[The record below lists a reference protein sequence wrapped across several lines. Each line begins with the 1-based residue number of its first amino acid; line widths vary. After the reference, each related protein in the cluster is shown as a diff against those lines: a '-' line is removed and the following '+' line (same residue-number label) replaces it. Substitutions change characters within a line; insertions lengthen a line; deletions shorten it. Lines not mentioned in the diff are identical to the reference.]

1 MRKELASCAVRTAV
15 PSVVLPPKVSPHRAP
30 VAASPDTT
38 QRIAPRGTRSMTSA
52 PRRGGIPE
60 TAFPTGGGQ
69 DGTQNLPARA
79 MKYVLGLAAAG
90 YLCDKAA
97 NGFFLSTTSL
107 HDGRGGFTSNARLD
121 KAFTEAAAYRQRFH
135 AAEPGERALQ
145 PRLPA
150 FLKRC
155 GNRQFVSM
163 TDYRAATKVHLIER
177 TDTPEARASLLK
189 SLECLQGTLVKQECV
204 DRYAPSSV
212 PADFD
217 LRNSALYGQK
227 SKYALAGV
235 SNTET
240 GARGY
245 TSRSITRPFVNR
257 GLRHFKEDSERRGLS
272 LRESSESLQA
282 QLAKEGA
289 LSGTA
294 QFAAGQTLLNFRQ
307 VYASDEHWGHAENVI
322 MKFLVEQGLLSQRQ
336 TERID
341 ESLMF
346 EDPSKSVFKRN
357 TGVAGPLLHRLETRF
372 KEFLLRDDP
381 EGLEDIRPMALSK
394 NMENLAIA
402 HFKLN
407 ERGDGFEDCSGLG
420 DSFTAA
426 NAVACINHAR
436 LMSGEPRLSMQD
448 VEVLIA
454 CLNAVY
460 DDASGSRHTLQEI
473 ARGCFAGAGY
483 TIEDADAFFEGI
495 CREAAQEFYTGKQL
509 AKAGLPGRPA

>member
-1 MRKELASCAVRTAV
+1 
-15 PSVVLPPKVSPHRAP
+15 
-30 VAASPDTT
+30 
-38 QRIAPRGTRSMTSA
+38 MTSA

-394 NMENLAIA
+394 NMGKPGHRPLQAERARRRFRGLFGPGGFVHCRQRRRLHQPCETHERGASPVDAGCGGAHRLSERRVRRCERQPPHAPGDRPRVFCRRRVHDRGCRRIFRGHLPRSSARVLHWQATRQGRAAGQACLIALRAIA
-402 HFKLN
+402 ACVAPGFR
-407 ERGDGFEDCSGLG
+407 ER
-420 DSFTAA
+420 
-426 NAVACINHAR
+426 
-436 LMSGEPRLSMQD
+436 
-448 VEVLIA
+448 
-454 CLNAVY
+454 
-460 DDASGSRHTLQEI
+460 
-473 ARGCFAGAGY
+473 
-483 TIEDADAFFEGI
+483 
-495 CREAAQEFYTGKQL
+495 
-509 AKAGLPGRPA
+509 

>member
-1 MRKELASCAVRTAV
+1 MSSAARQQGNVAI
-15 PSVVLPPKVSPHRAP
+15 PSS
-30 VAASPDTT
+30 T
-38 QRIAPRGTRSMTSA
+38 
-52 PRRGGIPE
+52 RGGDP
-60 TAFPTGGGQ
+60 GGMR
-69 DGTQNLPARA
+69 NLSAQA
-79 MKYVLGLAAAG
+79 VKYVLGLAAAG
-90 YLCDKAA
+90 YLYDKTA
-97 NGFFLSTTSL
+97 NHFFLSTTSL
-107 HDGRGGFTSNARLD
+107 HDGKGGFASNMRLD
-121 KAFTEAAAYRQRFH
+121 RAAAEAVAYREHFH
-135 AAEPGERALQ
+135 AATPGERAVPPQ
-145 PRLPA
+145 QWPV

-163 TDYRAATKVHLIER
+163 TDYRAATKVHLIGR

-204 DRYAPSSV
+204 DRHAPSHV

-217 LRNSALYGQK
+217 LRNSAGYDQK
-227 SKYALAGV
+227 NKYALVGV
-235 SNTET
+235 ANPGT

-245 TSRSITRPFVNR
+245 VSRSITQPFVNR
-257 GLRHFKEDSERRGLS
+257 GLSHFREETERRGVT
-272 LRESSESLQA
+272 LRECVESLQA
-282 QLAKEGA
+282 QLGREGA
-289 LSGTA
+289 LSGAA

-307 VYASDEHWGHAENVI
+307 VYACDEHWGHAENVI

-336 TERID
+336 TQRID

-357 TGVAGPLLHRLETRF
+357 TGVVGPLLHRLETRF
-372 KEFLLRDDP
+372 KEFLLRGDP

-436 LMSGEPRLSMQD
+436 CMSGEPRLSMQD

-495 CREAAQEFYTGKQL
+495 CREAAREFYTGKQL

>member
-1 MRKELASCAVRTAV
+1 
-15 PSVVLPPKVSPHRAP
+15 
-30 VAASPDTT
+30 
-38 QRIAPRGTRSMTSA
+38 MT
-52 PRRGGIPE
+52 
-60 TAFPTGGGQ
+60 
-69 DGTQNLPARA
+69 
-79 MKYVLGLAAAG
+79 
-90 YLCDKAA
+90 
-97 NGFFLSTTSL
+97 
-107 HDGRGGFTSNARLD
+107 
-121 KAFTEAAAYRQRFH
+121 
-135 AAEPGERALQ
+135 
-145 PRLPA
+145 
-150 FLKRC
+150 
-155 GNRQFVSM
+155 
-163 TDYRAATKVHLIER
+163 
-177 TDTPEARASLLK
+177 
-189 SLECLQGTLVKQECV
+189 
-204 DRYAPSSV
+204 
-212 PADFD
+212 
-217 LRNSALYGQK
+217 
-227 SKYALAGV
+227 
-235 SNTET
+235 
-240 GARGY
+240 
-245 TSRSITRPFVNR
+245 
-257 GLRHFKEDSERRGLS
+257 

-357 TGVAGPLLHRLETRF
+357 TGFAGPLLHRLETRF
-372 KEFLLRDDP
+372 KEFLLRNDP
-381 EGLEDIRPMALSK
+381 GGLADIRPMALSK
-394 NMENLAIA
+394 NMENLALA

-436 LMSGEPRLSMQD
+436 LMSGEARLSMQD

-473 ARGCFAGAGY
+473 ARGCFVGAGY
-483 TIEDADAFFEGI
+483 TIEDADAFFGGV
-495 CREAAQEFYTGKQL
+495 CREAAKEFYVGRRL
-509 AKAGLPGRPA
+509 ASQGGLAGQGRPDFPPGGPQQG